1 MKAVICIFKGIMNL
15 IYSVFKWVLPVRNK
29 AVIISRQSDEKTL
42 DIELLEQ
49 ELKKHREIQVVCLCR
64 KIPESLAGKVCYVC
78 HMFTQMYHIATSKVA
93 VIDGY
98 CICISILKQ
107 RDSLFVIQMWHALG
121 SLKKFGFSV
130 TGKEEGSSR
139 KLAELMNMHANYDMI
154 LTSSSLCAS
163 NFAEAF
169 NYPVEKLRVCSLPRV
184 DALTDEEASGKTAE
198 LIYDEYPQL
207 REKKT
212 IVYAPTFR
220 KNPDE
225 NEAAL
230 NSLADAVD
238 RDKYNLVLKAHPLM
252 KTDCCREDMIV
263 DNRFSTI
270 EMFAA
275 ADYIILDYSA
285 IVYEAAL
292 MEKPLFF
299 YSFDIERYKNNRDF
313 YIDYMEEMPGKI
325 SKDAEEI
332 MRSID
337 DNKYD
342 LDRVKNFADRYV
354 EKQCGCTEEL
364 AEIITDKMKST
375 W

>member
-1 MKAVICIFKGIMNL
+1 MKAVICILKWIMNL
-15 IYSVFKWVLPVRNK
+15 IFSAFKMVFAERNK
-29 AVIISRQSDEKTL
+29 VTIISRQSDDRTL
-42 DIELLEQ
+42 DIMLLEK
-49 ELKKHREIQVVCLCR
+49 ELKKQKHIEVVCLCR
-64 KIPESLAGKVCYVC
+64 KIPESILGKIGYIF
-78 HMFTQMYHIATSKVA
+78 HMFTQMYHIATSKVV

-98 CICISILKQ
+98 CICVSILKQ
-107 RDSLFVIQMWHALG
+107 RDSLFVLQMWHALG
-121 SLKKFGFSV
+121 SLKKFGFSIA
-130 TGKEEGSSR
+130 GKEEGSSM
-139 KLAELMNMHANYDMI
+139 KIAEIMNMHANYDMI

-184 DALTDEEASGKTAE
+184 DVLTDEKVSGKTAE

-220 KNPDE
+220 KSPDE

-230 NSLADAVD
+230 NRLADAVD
-238 RDKYNLVLKAHPLM
+238 CDKYNLVLKAHPLM
-252 KTDCCREDMIV
+252 KTDSCREDMIV
-263 DNRFSTI
+263 DNGFSTI
-270 EMFAA
+270 EMFTA

-292 MEKPLFF
+292 MGKPLFF

-313 YIDYMEEMPGKI
+313 YIDYLEEMPGEI
-325 SKDAEEI
+325 SRDAEEI

-337 DNKYD
+337 ENKYD
-342 LDRVKNFADRYV
+342 LNRVKNFADRYV
-354 EKQCGCTEEL
+354 EKQYGCTEEL
-364 AEIITDKMKST
+364 AEIITDKMISL
-375 W
+375 